1 MSATRAFRIGT
12 VTHFQ
17 CPRVL
22 AGESRN
28 VAMEIAFILAGSVV
42 VAGLAALLF
51 QLVRHLV
58 SPRPLPATAG
68 WIDELSIDRYRPMLR
83 LLDPAE
89 LDFLRAQPGFK
100 PGMESRHRTQ
110 RARLFR
116 EYLRSLEDDFGNICE
131 ALKILMVQSAHDR
144 PDLASILLRN
154 QVSFAYGLTL
164 VQVRLLGYRYGLG
177 TVDIG
182 DLLKAF
188 DGLRLELRTLVP
200 CEQGAAA

>member
-1 MSATRAFRIGT
+1 MAI
-12 VTHFQ
+12 
-17 CPRVL
+17 
-22 AGESRN
+22 
-28 VAMEIAFILAGSVV
+28 EIAIILAGSLV

-51 QLVRHLV
+51 RLVRHFA

-100 PGMESRHRTQ
+100 PGIERRHRAQ
-110 RARLFR
+110 RSRLFS
-116 EYLRSLEDDFGNICE
+116 EYLQNLEDDFGNICA

-154 QVSFAYGLTL
+154 QISFACGLII
-164 VQVRLLGYRYGLG
+164 VQLRLLGYRYGVG

-200 CEQGAAA
+200 SAQGAAA